1 MELWDIYDKDRNKT
15 GRTMKRGEPMKDGD
29 YHLVVHICI
38 FSSDRKMLIQQRQ
51 PFKDGWSNLWDI
63 TVGGSSVAGDTSIDA
78 AVREVREEVGIQLSP
93 AELRKTMT
101 IDFGHGF
108 DDFYT
113 VTKDVDI
120 SSLKL
125 QYEEVQQ
132 VKWADADE
140 IKSMIDEGI
149 FIPYNKSFIDMLF
162 HFKDHVGTR
171 TAADTTVPAA
181 KPL

>member
-29 YHLVVHICI
+29 YHLVVHICN
-38 FSSDRKMLIQQRQ
+38 FSSDGKMLIQQRQ

-63 TVGGSSVAGDTSIDA
+63 TVGGSSVDGDTSIDA

-101 IDFGHGF
+101 IDIGHGF

-140 IKSMIDEGI
+140 IKSMIAEGI
-149 FIPYNKSFIDMLF
+149 FIPYNKSFIDVLF
-162 HFKDHVGTR
+162 HF
-171 TAADTTVPAA
+171 
-181 KPL
+181 

>member
-1 MELWDIYDKDRNKT
+1 
-15 GRTMKRGEPMKDGD
+15 
-29 YHLVVHICI
+29 
-38 FSSDRKMLIQQRQ
+38 
-51 PFKDGWSNLWDI
+51 
-63 TVGGSSVAGDTSIDA
+63 
-78 AVREVREEVGIQLSP
+78 
-93 AELRKTMT
+93 MT

-113 VTKDVDI
+113 VTKDVDL

-140 IKSMIDEGI
+140 IKSMIDKGI
-149 FIPYNKSFIDMLF
+149 FIPYNKSFIDVLF

-171 TAADTTVPAA
+171 TAADTSVPAA

>member
-38 FSSDRKMLIQQRQ
+38 FSSDGKMLIQQRQ

-93 AELRKTMT
+93 
-101 IDFGHGF
+101 
-108 DDFYT
+108 

-149 FIPYNKSFIDMLF
+149 FIPYNKSFIDVLF

>member
-38 FSSDRKMLIQQRQ
+38 FSSDGKMLIQQRQ

-140 IKSMIDEGI
+140 IKSMIDEEI
-149 FIPYNKSFIDMLF
+149 FIPYNKSFIDVLF
-162 HFKDHVGTR
+162 HFKGHVGTR

>member
-38 FSSDRKMLIQQRQ
+38 FSSDGKMLIQQRQ

-120 SSLKL
+120 SSLYSPSCNRLWYKG
-125 QYEEVQQ
+125 YDCGHCGYAV
-132 VKWADADE
+132 
-140 IKSMIDEGI
+140 
-149 FIPYNKSFIDMLF
+149 
-162 HFKDHVGTR
+162 
-171 TAADTTVPAA
+171 
-181 KPL
+181 